1 MYSVAHINR
10 RRLRDNFRLICTVAG
25 SGSTVLPVIKG
36 NAYGHGA
43 IEIARTL
50 IEAGAQRFA
59 VASVAEAVELRQA
72 GIAEELIILCGLQP
86 GEETIAVS
94 TNLVPMIQTTEQLV
108 RWQEQAQS
116 NSKILA
122 YHLEIDSGMT
132 RLGFDTASIEALVSN
147 IKAAN
152 KIRLL
157 GIATHLATAQ
167 DFSSTQTHQQ
177 IQSFRAVLNE
187 FEATGISPEVI
198 HIANSAALAYRPEL
212 MADMVRPGL
221 ALYGYVIPSKGEAPA
236 SRLRVNPVL
245 KWTAPILDIRDV
257 IEGTL
262 IGYNGS
268 YRSPE
273 NMRVG
278 VIGVG
283 YADGFDCRLSGNGEV
298 LIHGAPCPVI
308 GLISMDLTLVD
319 LRPVAHAEPGD
330 HAILIDDTLDA
341 SSLAD
346 RCGTT
351 VYEILCGI
359 SARVTREYV

>member
-1 MYSVAHINR
+1 MHSVAHIDR
-10 RRLRDNFRLICTVAG
+10 GRLRDNFRHICAVAG

-59 VASVAEAVELRQA
+59 IASVAEAVELRQA

-86 GEETIAVS
+86 EEESIAVS
-94 TNLVPMIQTTEQLV
+94 ANLVPMIQTTEQLA
-108 RWQEQAQS
+108 RWQKQAQFS
-116 NSKILA
+116 SKILA

-132 RLGFDTASIEALVSN
+132 RLGFDTANIEALVSN
-147 IKAAN
+147 IQAAN
-152 KIRLL
+152 KISLL

-167 DFSSTQTHQQ
+167 DFSSVQTHKQM
-177 IQSFRAVLNE
+177 QSFRAVLNK
-187 FEATGISPEVI
+187 FEASGISPEVI
-198 HIANSAALAYRPEL
+198 HVANSAALAYRPKI
-212 MADMVRPGL
+212 MANMVRPGL
-221 ALYGYVIPSKGEAPA
+221 ALYGYVIPSTGEAPA

-257 IEGTL
+257 VKGTL

-273 NMRVG
+273 DMRVG

-283 YADGFDCRLSGNGEV
+283 YADGFDCRLSENGKI
-298 LIHGAPCPVI
+298 LIHGTPCPVI

-319 LRPVAHAEPGD
+319 LRPVSRVEPGD
-330 HAILIDDTLDA
+330 HAILIDDNLDA

-346 RCGTT
+346 HCKTT
-351 VYEILCGI
+351 IYEILCGI
-359 SARVTREYV
+359 SSRVTRKYV